1 LKKNPWNSKNKLKII
16 KRHHYGAFFVFVNI
30 YNKNIIMPR
39 INDIH
44 SIIVPA
50 QSPNMT
56 AHTYTEIYGGTA
68 GCTIVLNGVTVS
80 VASSSNIPLWVRTVS
95 GGTGCYLL
103 GENKDVFGGSPNL
116 P

>member
-1 LKKNPWNSKNKLKII
+1 MS
-16 KRHHYGAFFVFVNI
+16 
-30 YNKNIIMPR
+30 R
-39 INDIH
+39 INDVH

-68 GCTIVLNGVTVS
+68 GCTIVVNGVTID
-80 VASSSNIPLWVRTVS
+80 VANSSNIAINIRTVS
-95 GGTGCYLL
+95 GGTGCWLL
-103 GENKDVFGGSPNL
+103 GENKDVYLGSTTL

>member
-1 LKKNPWNSKNKLKII
+1 MS
-16 KRHHYGAFFVFVNI
+16 
-30 YNKNIIMPR
+30 R
-39 INDIH
+39 INDVH

-68 GCTIVLNGVTVS
+68 GCTIVVNGVTID
-80 VASSSNIPLWVRTVS
+80 VANSSNIAINVRTVS
-95 GGTGCYLL
+95 GGTGCWLL
-103 GENKDVFGGSPNL
+103 GENKDVYLGSTTL